1 MDKIGKTGEF
11 LGRILWPLL
20 KTRLPLMKNVIMP
33 LAKSVLISL
42 ALTAASSA
50 TDAAIHKKMF
60 GSGTISL
67 IILNEEVSD
76 IMTTINSFE
85 ESKLGACLLIIV

>member
-1 MDKIGKTGEF
+1 MGKIGKTGGI

-20 KTRLPLMKNVIMP
+20 KTRLPLTKNIIKP
-33 LAKSVLISL
+33 LAKSVIISL

-60 GSGTISL
+60 GSGTMSL

-76 IMTTINSFE
+76 IMTIIKSFE